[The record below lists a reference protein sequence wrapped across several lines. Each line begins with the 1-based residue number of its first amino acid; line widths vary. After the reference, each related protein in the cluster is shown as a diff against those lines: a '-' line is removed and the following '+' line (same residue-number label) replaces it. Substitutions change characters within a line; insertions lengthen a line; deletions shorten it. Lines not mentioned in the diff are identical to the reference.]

1 MKTEIAAITKR
12 PVETGPVA
20 ADTAAALFR
29 DPSAPHNGNVKT
41 FIRAVVAASGAGV
54 LLLAPAALSAQ
65 TCPDPAAFTSGLPL
79 PLSAVRYLADDGLK
93 GRLAGSD
100 GERCAGEFIA
110 REFARIGLKPGGD
123 DGTFF
128 QSLDLASVL
137 NPHAPGG
144 TGRNVIATLEGA
156 DPELKREW
164 VVVGAHYD
172 HLGEGGG
179 PNSLSPGERAIHN
192 GADDNASGVAA
203 VLWVAE
209 RLAAGPRPA
218 RSIAFVAFTGEESG
232 LLGSAHFAKH
242 PTTGA
247 DPIVGMIN
255 LDMVGRLNGGT
266 LLVFGVGTAVE
277 WNALLE
283 PAAAR
288 AGVTI
293 ATKGDGYGP
302 SDHTSFY
309 LKDVPVL
316 HFFTNTHGDYHKPS
330 DDWDKIDSKGLTAV
344 ASIVADVAL
353 AAANSRPRLTLKRGA
368 GEPPKP
374 MSGTGGYGAW
384 LGSVPD
390 FTPVERGVKLS
401 GVTKGSP
408 AEAAGIRAG
417 DVLVGLGDH
426 DVADLQA
433 MTVALRAH
441 KPGDLVDVRVLRG
454 GEPLTLKVT
463 LGSRANR

>member
-1 MKTEIAAITKR
+1 MSR
-12 PVETGPVA
+12 
-20 ADTAAALFR
+20 
-29 DPSAPHNGNVKT
+29 
-41 FIRAVVAASGAGV
+41 RAGF
-54 LLLAPAALSAQ
+54 LLLAPPAVSAQ
-65 TCPDPAAFTSGLPL
+65 TCPDPGPVTSGLSL

-100 GERCAGEFIA
+100 GERCAGDFIA
-110 REFARIGLKPGGD
+110 REFARLGLKPGGEN
-123 DGTFF
+123 GTFF

-144 TGRNVIATLEGA
+144 TGRNVIATLEGS

-172 HLGEGGG
+172 HLGEGGT
-179 PNSLSPGERAIHN
+179 PNSLAPGERAIHN
-192 GADDNASGVAA
+192 GADDNASGVAT

-218 RSIAFVAFTGEESG
+218 RSVAFVAFTGEESG
-232 LLGSAHFAKH
+232 LLGSAYYVNH
-242 PTTGA
+242 PASGA
-247 DPIVGMIN
+247 DPIVAMVN
-255 LDMVGRLNGGT
+255 LDMVGRLHGGT
-266 LLVFGVGTAVE
+266 LLVYGVGTAVE
-277 WNALLE
+277 WTALLE

-288 AGVTI
+288 AGVAI

-330 DDWDKIDSKGLTAV
+330 DDWDKIDPKGLTAV
-344 ASIVADVAL
+344 ATIVGDVAA

-374 MSGTGGYGAW
+374 GSGTSRGYGAW

-408 AEAAGIRAG
+408 ADTAGIRAG
-417 DVLVGLGDH
+417 DIIVGLGTH
-426 DVADLQA
+426 DVADLQG
-433 MTVALRAH
+433 MTDALRAH
-441 KPGDLVDVRVLRG
+441 KPGDVVDVQVLRG
-454 GEPLTLKVT
+454 GERVTLKVT

>member
-1 MKTEIAAITKR
+1 VTPLIRTFF
-12 PVETGPVA
+12 
-20 ADTAAALFR
+20 AAA
-29 DPSAPHNGNVKT
+29 
-41 FIRAVVAASGAGV
+41 GA
-54 LLLAPAALSAQ
+54 LLAPVALAAQ
-65 TCPDPAAFTSGLPL
+65 TCPDPAIAGGIPL
-79 PLSAVRYLADDGLK
+79 PLSAVRYLADDALK

-100 GERCAGEFIA
+100 GERCAGDFIA
-110 REFARIGLKPGGD
+110 RELARIGLKPGGD
-123 DGTFF
+123 DGTYF

-144 TGRNVIATLEGA
+144 TGRNVIGTLEGA
-156 DPELKREW
+156 DPDLKREW

-179 PNSLSPGERAIHN
+179 PNSLAPGERAIHN

-203 VLWVAE
+203 MLWAAE
-209 RLAAGPRPA
+209 RLAAGTRPA
-218 RSIAFVAFTGEESG
+218 RSVAFVAFTGEESG
-232 LLGSAHFAKH
+232 LLGSAHYAKH
-242 PTTGA
+242 PASGA
-247 DPIVGMIN
+247 EPIVGMIN

-277 WNALLE
+277 WSALVE

-293 ATKGDGYGP
+293 ATRSDGYGP

-309 LKDVPVL
+309 LNDVPVL
-316 HFFTNTHGDYHKPS
+316 HFFTNTHTDYHKPS
-330 DDWDKIDSKGLTAV
+330 DDWDKIDAKGLTAV
-344 ASIVADVAL
+344 AGMVAEI
-353 AAANSRPRLTLKRGA
+353 AAAAADSRPRLTLKRGA

-408 AEAAGIRAG
+408 ADAAGIRAG
-417 DVLVGLGDH
+417 DIVVGLGAH
-426 DVADLQA
+426 DVPDLQG
-433 MTVALRAH
+433 MTNALRAH
-441 KPGDLVDVRVLRG
+441 KPGDIVEVQVLRG
-454 GEPLTLKVT
+454 DERLSLRVT
-463 LGSRANR
+463 LGNRAAR

>member
-1 MKTEIAAITKR
+1 
-12 PVETGPVA
+12 
-20 ADTAAALFR
+20 
-29 DPSAPHNGNVKT
+29 
-41 FIRAVVAASGAGV
+41 
-54 LLLAPAALSAQ
+54 LS
-65 TCPDPAAFTSGLPL
+65 L
-79 PLSAVRYLADDGLK
+79 PLSAVRYLADDALK

-100 GERCAGEFIA
+100 GERCAGDFIA
-110 REFARIGLKPGGD
+110 REFTRIGLKPGGEN
-123 DGTFF
+123 GTFF

-144 TGRNVIATLEGA
+144 TGRNVIGTLEGA

-164 VVVGAHYD
+164 VIVGAHYD

-179 PNSLSPGERAIHN
+179 PNSLAPGERAIHN
-192 GADDNASGVAA
+192 GADDNASGIAA

-218 RSIAFVAFTGEESG
+218 RSVAFVAFTGEESG
-232 LLGSAHFAKH
+232 LLGSAHFAKN

-330 DDWDKIDSKGLTAV
+330 DDWDKIDPKGLTAV
-344 ASIVADVAL
+344 ATIVSDVAA
-353 AAANSRPRLTLKRGA
+353 AAANSRPKLTLKRGA

-374 MSGTGGYGAW
+374 MSGTSGGYGAW

-408 AEAAGIRAG
+408 AEAAGILAG
-417 DVLVGLGDH
+417 DILVGLGTH
-426 DVADLQA
+426 EVADLQA

-441 KPGDLVDVRVLRG
+441 KPGDVVDVQVLRG
-454 GEPLTLKVT
+454 GERVSMKVT
-463 LGSRANR
+463 LGSRASR

>member
-1 MKTEIAAITKR
+1 MA
-12 PVETGPVA
+12 
-20 ADTAAALFR
+20 
-29 DPSAPHNGNVKT
+29 
-41 FIRAVVAASGAGV
+41 FIRTVVAAVGAGV
-54 LLLAPAALSAQ
+54 FLLAPSAVSAQ
-65 TCPDPAAFTSGLPL
+65 VCPDPASVTSGLSL
-79 PLSAVRYLADDGLK
+79 PMAAVRYLADDALK

-100 GERCAGEFIA
+100 GERCAGDFIA
-110 REFARIGLKPGGD
+110 REFTRIGLKPGGEN
-123 DGTFF
+123 GTFF

-137 NPHAPGG
+137 NPHAAGG

-172 HLGEGGG
+172 HLGEGG
-179 PNSLSPGERAIHN
+179 PNSLAPGERAIHN

-209 RLAAGPRPA
+209 RLATGPRPA
-218 RSIAFVAFTGEESG
+218 RSVAFVAFTGEESG
-232 LLGSAHFAKH
+232 LLGSAYYTSHRAND
-242 PTTGA
+242 A

-266 LLVFGVGTAVE
+266 LLVYGVGTAVE
-277 WNALLE
+277 WTALVE

-288 AGVTI
+288 AGVAI

-330 DDWDKIDSKGLTAV
+330 DDWDKIDAKGLSSVSA
-344 ASIVADVAL
+344 IVADVAA

-374 MSGTGGYGAW
+374 ESGASRGYGAW

-408 AEAAGIRAG
+408 AEVAGIRAG
-417 DVLVGLGDH
+417 DIVVGLGTH
-426 DVADLQA
+426 DVADLQG
-433 MTVALRAH
+433 MTDALRVH
-441 KPGDLVDVRVLRG
+441 KPGDVVDVQVLRG
-454 GEPLTLKVT
+454 GERVSLKVT

>member
-1 MKTEIAAITKR
+1 MI
-12 PVETGPVA
+12 
-20 ADTAAALFR
+20 
-29 DPSAPHNGNVKT
+29 
-41 FIRAVVAASGAGV
+41 FIRTVVAAVGAGFF
-54 LLLAPAALSAQ
+54 LLAPSAVSAQ
-65 TCPDPAAFTSGLPL
+65 TCPDPASLTRGLSL
-79 PLSAVRYLADDGLK
+79 PMSAVRYLADDALN

-100 GERCAGEFIA
+100 GERCAGDFIA
-110 REFARIGLKPGGD
+110 REFTRIGLKPGGD
-123 DGTFF
+123 NGTFF

-172 HLGEGGG
+172 HLGEGGAS
-179 PNSLSPGERAIHN
+179 SLSPGERAIHN

-218 RSIAFVAFTGEESG
+218 RSVAFVAFTGEESG
-232 LLGSAHFAKH
+232 LLGSAHFMKH
-242 PTTGA
+242 PTSGA
-247 DPIVGMIN
+247 DAIVGMVN

-266 LLVFGVGTAVE
+266 LLVYGVGTALE
-277 WNALLE
+277 WTALVT

-288 AGVTI
+288 AGVVI

-330 DDWDKIDSKGLTAV
+330 DDWDKIDPKGLASVAAIVAEV
-344 ASIVADVAL
+344 AS
-353 AAANSRPRLTLKRGA
+353 AAANSRPRLTLQRGA

-374 MSGTGGYGAW
+374 ESGTSRGYGAW

-408 AEAAGIRAG
+408 ADVAGMLTG
-417 DVLVGLGDH
+417 DIVVGLGTH
-426 DVADLQA
+426 EVADLQG
-433 MTVALRAH
+433 MTDALRAH
-441 KPGDLVDVRVLRG
+441 KPGDVVDVQVLRG
-454 GEPLTLKVT
+454 GERVSLKVT
-463 LGSRANR
+463 LGSRASR

>member
-1 MKTEIAAITKR
+1 MN
-12 PVETGPVA
+12 PVIPT
-20 ADTAAALFR
+20 
-29 DPSAPHNGNVKT
+29 
-41 FIRAVVAASGAGV
+41 VVAAAAGF
-54 LLLAPAALSAQ
+54 LLLAPPAVSAQ
-65 TCPDPAAFTSGLPL
+65 TCPDPGPVTSGLSL

-110 REFARIGLKPGGD
+110 REFARLGLKPGGEN
-123 DGTFF
+123 GTFF

-144 TGRNVIATLEGA
+144 TGRNVIATLEGS

-172 HLGEGGG
+172 HLGEGGT
-179 PNSLSPGERAIHN
+179 PNSLAPGERAIHN
-192 GADDNASGVAA
+192 GADDNASGVAT

-209 RLAAGPRPA
+209 RLASGARPA
-218 RSIAFVAFTGEESG
+218 RSVAFVAFTGEESG
-232 LLGSAHFAKH
+232 LLGSAYYVNH
-242 PTTGA
+242 PASGA
-247 DPIVGMIN
+247 DPMVAMIN

-266 LLVFGVGTAVE
+266 LLVYGVGTAVE
-277 WNALLE
+277 WTALLE

-288 AGVTI
+288 AGVAI

-330 DDWDKIDSKGLTAV
+330 DDWDKIDTKGLTAV
-344 ASIVADVAL
+344 ATIVGDVAA

-374 MSGTGGYGAW
+374 GAGASKGYGAW

-408 AEAAGIRAG
+408 ADTAGIQAG
-417 DVLVGLGDH
+417 DIIVGLGTH
-426 DVADLQA
+426 DVADLQG
-433 MTVALRAH
+433 MTDALRAH
-441 KPGDLVDVRVLRG
+441 KPGDVVDVQVLRG
-454 GEPLTLKVT
+454 GERVTLKVT

>member
-1 MKTEIAAITKR
+1 LGAR
-12 PVETGPVA
+12 
-20 ADTAAALFR
+20 R
-29 DPSAPHNGNVKT
+29 SAPHNERVNNS
-41 FIRAVVAASGAGV
+41 AALVLAAAGAGL
-54 LLLAPAALSAQ
+54 LLLAPTALSAQ
-65 TCPDPAAFTSGLPL
+65 TCPDPATIASGATL
-79 PLSAVRYLADDGLK
+79 PLSAVKYLADDALK

-110 REFARIGLKPGGD
+110 KEFARIGLKPGGG

-156 DPELKREW
+156 DPDLKREW
-164 VVVGAHYD
+164 IVVGAHYD
-172 HLGEGGG
+172 HLGEGGT
-179 PNSLSPGERAIHN
+179 PNSLAPGERAIHN

-209 RLAAGPRPA
+209 RLAASRPA
-218 RSIAFVAFTGEESG
+218 RSVAFVAFTGEESG
-232 LLGSAHFAKH
+232 LLGSAFYVNH
-242 PTTGA
+242 PASGA
-247 DPIVGMIN
+247 DPIVAMIN
-255 LDMVGRLNGGT
+255 LDMVGRLGSGT
-266 LLVFGVGTAVE
+266 LLVYGVGTAVE

-288 AGVTI
+288 AGVPI

-330 DDWDKIDSKGLTAV
+330 DDWDKIDPKGLTAV
-344 ASIVADVAL
+344 ATIVADVAA
-353 AAANSRPRLTLKRGA
+353 AAANSRPKLTLKRGA

-374 MSGTGGYGAW
+374 GGTTGGYGAW

-390 FTPVERGVKLS
+390 FTPVDRGVKLS

-417 DVLVGLGDH
+417 DIVLGLGTH

-433 MTVALRAH
+433 MTNALRAH
-441 KPGDLVDVRVLRG
+441 KPGDVVDVQVLRG
-454 GEPLTLKVT
+454 TERLSLKVT